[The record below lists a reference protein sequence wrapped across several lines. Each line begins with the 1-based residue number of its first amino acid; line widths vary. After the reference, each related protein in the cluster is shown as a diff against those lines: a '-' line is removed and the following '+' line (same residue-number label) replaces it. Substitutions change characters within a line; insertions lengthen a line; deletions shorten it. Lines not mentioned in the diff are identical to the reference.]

1 MKYTLDDIDKKQGFE
16 VPEGYFEDLPMK
28 IQKRIE
34 EEKKETKPFRLPS
47 WSLAMAASIVV
58 IVSLVFIFNNNTVSA
73 EDMLAEIAEEDLV
86 AYIGQL
92 EMDEYDLADAFPDEA
107 GVIDFEDINMFDGMD
122 IEDESLD
129 GILEEYNLEDELLE
143 I

>member
-16 VPEGYFEDLPMK
+16 VPKGYFEDFPMK

-34 EEKKETKPFRLPS
+34 KEKTETKSLRLPS

-58 IVSLVFIFNNNTVSA
+58 IVSFVLIFNSNTVTA

-107 GVIDFEDINMFDGMD
+107 GVIEFEDINIFENMD